1 MVILLTMKRE
11 GTLNGGLVALLVL
24 VALLHLA
31 AGSTIWIAPWQLFA
45 EDHVTI
51 GHLRLPRVLS
61 CVVGGMT
68 LGVTGAIFQAVFRN
82 PIAEPYLLGV
92 SGGAALGGSIAAI
105 TGVFGLLGG
114 IVGPGLA
121 MLAGL
126 ATLPLV
132 LAMAGRGEFATE
144 RLLVGGVVIGSL
156 LAALNTVVILMTKS
170 DANHVLRW
178 LLGSAAN
185 TNYGQVALIAGLLIV
200 GAVLMRPRMAG
211 LHLLMVSA
219 ESAKS
224 LGVNPKRLVRDLLWI
239 GTALSAA
246 VVGIMGLIG
255 FIGLVTPHIARLLCG
270 QMPRKSFVPA
280 ALVGGILLVGA
291 DVVSQRL
298 GELPVGAVTALVGAP
313 ALLWLLKTA

>member
-1 MVILLTMKRE
+1 MTMKRAS
-11 GTLNGGLVALLVL
+11 TVNGLLVALLVL
-24 VALLHLA
+24 LGLLHLA

-45 EDHVTI
+45 DGHLAI
-51 GHLRLPRVLS
+51 AHLRLPRVLS
-61 CVVGGMT
+61 CILGGMT

-92 SGGAALGGSIAAI
+92 SGGAALGGSVAAI
-105 TGVFGLLGG
+105 MGVFGLAGG
-114 IVGPGLA
+114 LVGPGLA

-132 LAMAGRGEFATE
+132 LALAGRGNGSTE

-156 LAALNTVVILMTKS
+156 LAALNTVVILLTKA

-185 TNYGQVALIAGLLIV
+185 TNYVQVALIAGLLLV
-200 GAVLMRPRMAG
+200 GAVSLRPRLAG
-211 LHLLMVSA
+211 LHLLMVSL

-224 LGVNPKRLVRDLLWI
+224 LGVNPRKLVRDLLWI

-246 VVGIMGLIG
+246 VVGLMGLIG
-255 FIGLVTPHIARLLCG
+255 FIGLVSPHIARLLCG
-270 QMPRKSFVPA
+270 QMPRRSFVPA
-280 ALVGGILLVGA
+280 ALVGGILLVAA
-291 DVVSQRL
+291 DAVSQRL